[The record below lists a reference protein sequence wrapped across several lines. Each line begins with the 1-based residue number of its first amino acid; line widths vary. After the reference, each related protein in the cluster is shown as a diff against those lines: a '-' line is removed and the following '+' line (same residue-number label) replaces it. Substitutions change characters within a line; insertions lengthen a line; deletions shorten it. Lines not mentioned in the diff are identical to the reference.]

1 VVTSRGLIVAAA
13 AVALLILGV
22 AYGVEEFILLTL
34 SAVVLLAVCSISLW
48 RRSRVARVA
57 LRVVVRVPVAE
68 VNAAQPAV
76 VALVVTNVGRRRLPP
91 LRVEPPGRHWSVSHP
106 GLAEGR
112 LRRATGGGAAGDARL
127 DAPRDARARRRTRRS
142 LATSLRVPDLRTG
155 TDAVLDIPV
164 PTTRRGVLTLS
175 RVGVWCEDPFRLFT
189 RRVAL
194 SPPGHVIVYPAAD
207 AGPDAPALPG
217 PRRAER
223 ARRAEQVV
231 GTARHSGD
239 ELSGLRPYAPGDRL
253 TRLHWPALA
262 RSGELIV
269 REFMES
275 EAGSLTLLVDLRPA
289 AHTGDSIEQAIS
301 RVAGLGLRALRRGVT
316 VDLCTST
323 GDRVEIAPDAAGSRT
338 LLRALALLGPAN
350 APPSTAVRWS
360 GAPRGGAVW
369 ATGDLGGTDVVL
381 VTTGA
386 GAAAGALPDALGWRA
401 ETVLV

>member
-1 VVTSRGLIVAAA
+1 M
-13 AVALLILGV
+13 
-22 AYGVEEFILLTL
+22 
-34 SAVVLLAVCSISLW
+34 
-48 RRSRVARVA
+48 

-68 VNAAQPAV
+68 VNATQSAI

-106 GLAEGR
+106 GLADGR
-112 LRRATGGGAAGDARL
+112 LRHVMAGGITSDARH
-127 DAPRDARARRRTRRS
+127 DPTVDGRARRRTRRS
-142 LATSLRVPDLRTG
+142 LAASLRVPDLG
-155 TDAVLDIPV
+155 PGADAVLEIPV
-164 PTTRRGVLTLS
+164 PTARRGVLTLS
-175 RVGVWCEDPFRLFT
+175 RVGLWCEDPFRLFT

-207 AGPDAPALPG
+207 ADHDALQLQG
-217 PRRAER
+217 PRPADR
-223 ARRAEQVV
+223 ARRAEQA
-231 GTARHSGD
+231 GTAARHSGD

-269 REFMES
+269 REFVES

-289 AHTGDSIEQAIS
+289 AHTGDSIEHTIA
-301 RVAGLGLRALRRGVT
+301 RVAGLGLGALRRGVT
-316 VDLCTST
+316 VDLCTSA

-350 APPSTAVRWS
+350 APASTALRWS
-360 GAPRGGAVW
+360 GVPRGGAVW
-369 ATGDLGGTDVVL
+369 ATGDLDGTDVVL

-386 GAAAGALPDALGWRA
+386 GAATGALPDALGRRA